1 MTTTYSTMSTIS
13 LTADAPTAPAI
24 VSARG
29 VTHRYGRTP
38 VLRGVDL
45 EVPEGAVYALLGANG
60 AGKSTMLRVLAGIEP
75 LQGGSATVAGV
86 SVQKLSIAD
95 RQRLGYV
102 AEGQK
107 LPDWMRLEQLEAFCA
122 PLYPLWDAGLAAYLR
137 GRFALDPKQ
146 KLGTMSR
153 GQRMKAAL
161 LCALAPRPQLLL
173 MDEPFTG
180 LDVAVKEEL
189 IGGLL
194 ESAGAEG
201 WSLVIAT
208 HDVDEIERFVDH
220 VGFLRDG
227 VIGTAGSLETL
238 RDALVRVELTFS
250 NAADVPRSWPGAWR
264 RFRPVEQAGLRVS
277 AIVDRDSLATDPAFA
292 AQASNRDERPLS
304 LREMYMLFGAAQRH
318 AGGGIPA

>member
-1 MTTTYSTMSTIS
+1 MTVIHTTMPIQSAQDATTTPSIV
-13 LTADAPTAPAI
+13 TAH
-24 VSARG
+24 G

-38 VLRGVDL
+38 VLRDVHIN
-45 EVPEGAVYALLGANG
+45 VPEGAVYALLGANG
-60 AGKSTMLRVLAGIEP
+60 AGKSTLLRLLAGIEP
-75 LQGGSATVAGV
+75 LQGGAITLDGV
-86 SVQKLSIAD
+86 PVQKLSVVD
-95 RQRLGYV
+95 RQRICYV

-122 PLYPLWDAGLAAYLR
+122 PLYPSWDFDLAAHLR
-137 GRFALDPKQ
+137 RRFALDAKQ

-161 LCALAPRPQLLL
+161 LCALAPRPRLLL

-194 ESAGAEG
+194 ESAGTDG

-227 VIGTAGSLETL
+227 VIGVAGVLESL
-238 RDALVRVELTFS
+238 RDSLVRVELTFA
-250 NAADVPRSWPGAWR
+250 NAAEMPRVWPEAWR
-264 RFRPVEQAGLRVS
+264 QLRPVEQAGLRVS
-277 AIVDRDSLATDPAFA
+277 AVVTRQALENEVALL
-292 AQASNRDERPLS
+292 AQAGTHEVRPLS
-304 LREMYMLFGAAQRH
+304 LREMYMLFGAAVSGDSNARH
-318 AGGGIPA
+318 A